1 MASEGIAYKVLEDLF
16 SPFWSL
22 YYALANDFGALIF
35 FFFLSLEEI
44 NLHTQLSQ
52 LQMFRQLKEGFAK
65 PKAKL
70 ILTLGKNVKMN
81 FCFFFFYL
89 PI

>member
-35 FFFLSLEEI
+35 FS
-44 NLHTQLSQ
+44 
-52 LQMFRQLKEGFAK
+52 
-65 PKAKL
+65 
-70 ILTLGKNVKMN
+70 
-81 FCFFFFYL
+81 FCL
-89 PI
+89 WRK